1 MTLSSALKALA
12 LYVLVAELTGLAA
25 FRAIHADESARAG
38 EIVIARRTR
47 KTAKKQTALSS
58 PET

>member
-1 MTLSSALKALA
+1 M
-12 LYVLVAELTGLAA
+12 LVAELTGLAA
-25 FRAIHADESARAG
+25 FSAIHADESARAG
-38 EIVIARRTR
+38 EIVSARRTR